1 MTEFE
6 EKMLQAIS
14 GINSRLDSMEK
25 RFDSRLDSMEKR
37 FDGMDSRLDGMDSR
51 LDGMDKRFDGID
63 NMLDVLE
70 KDMSDVKGDIKAINI
85 TLETEVAPVL
95 KMLLEYQL
103 SNSKRLINLE
113 KNVELMR
120 DEIDINEVLN
130 KLT

>member
-37 FDGMDSRLDGMDSR
+37 LNSMDKRFDGMDSR
-51 LDGMDKRFDGID
+51 LDGMDKRFD
-63 NMLDVLE
+63 NFE
-70 KDMSDVKGDIKAINI
+70 KDMSDVKGDIKSINI

-103 SNSKRLINLE
+103 CNSKRLINLE

-120 DEIDINEVLN
+120 DEMDINEVLN

>member
-14 GINSRLDSMEK
+14 GINSRLDSM
-25 RFDSRLDSMEKR
+25 DSRLDSM
-37 FDGMDSRLDGMDSR
+37 DSRLDS
-51 LDGMDKRFDGID
+51 MDKR
-63 NMLDVLE
+63 LDTLE
-70 KDMSDVKGDIKAINI
+70 KDMSDVKGDIKSINI
-85 TLETEVAPVL
+85 TLETEVSPVL

-120 DEIDINEVLN
+120 DEMDINEVLS
-130 KLT
+130 KLN

>member
-6 EKMLQAIS
+6 EKMLQAIN
-14 GINSRLDSMEK
+14 GINSRLDN
-25 RFDSRLDSMEKR
+25 
-37 FDGMDSRLDGMDSR
+37 
-51 LDGMDKRFDGID
+51 I
-63 NMLDVLE
+63 E
-70 KDMSDVKGDIKAINI
+70 KDMSDVKADIKSMKL
-85 TLETEVAPVL
+85 THETEVAPVL

-113 KNVELMR
+113 KNIELVR

>member
-25 RFDSRLDSMEKR
+25 RLDSMDNKFE
-37 FDGMDSRLDGMDSR
+37 GMDN
-51 LDGMDKRFDGID
+51 RFDGID
-63 NMLDVLE
+63 SRLENLE
-70 KDMSDVKGDIKAINI
+70 KDMSDVKADIKSMKL
-85 TLETEVAPVL
+85 TQETEVAPVL

-120 DEIDINEVLN
+120 DEMDINEVLS

>member
-37 FDGMDSRLDGMDSR
+37 LDGMDNR
-51 LDGMDKRFDGID
+51 FEGMVNRFDGID
-63 NMLDVLE
+63 SRLENLE
-70 KDMSDVKGDIKAINI
+70 KDVSDVKADIKSMKL
-85 TLETEVAPVL
+85 TQETEVAPVL

-120 DEIDINEVLN
+120 DEMDINEVLS

>member
-6 EKMLQAIS
+6 EKILQAIS
-14 GINSRLDSMEK
+14 GINGRLDSMGEY
-25 RFDSRLDSMEKR
+25 
-37 FDGMDSRLDGMDSR
+37 
-51 LDGMDKRFDGID
+51 
-63 NMLDVLE
+63 
-70 KDMSDVKGDIKAINI
+70 MSDVKGDIKSIKI

-103 SNSKRLINLE
+103 CNSKRLINLE

-120 DEIDINEVLN
+120 DEMDINEVLN

>member
-37 FDGMDSRLDGMDSR
+37 LDGMDNR
-51 LDGMDKRFDGID
+51 FEGMDNRFDGID
-63 NMLDVLE
+63 SRLENLE
-70 KDMSDVKGDIKAINI
+70 KDVSDVKADIKSMKL
-85 TLETEVAPVL
+85 TQETEVAPVL

-120 DEIDINEVLN
+120 DEMDINEVLS

>member
-6 EKMLQAIS
+6 EKILQAIS
-14 GINSRLDSMEK
+14 GINGRLDSMGE
-25 RFDSRLDSMEKR
+25 
-37 FDGMDSRLDGMDSR
+37 
-51 LDGMDKRFDGID
+51 
-63 NMLDVLE
+63 
-70 KDMSDVKGDIKAINI
+70 DMSDVKGDIKSIKI

-103 SNSKRLINLE
+103 CNSKRLINLE

-120 DEIDINEVLN
+120 DEMDINEVLN

>member
-25 RFDSRLDSMEKR
+25 RFDSRLDSMEK
-37 FDGMDSRLDGMDSR
+37 R

>member
-14 GINSRLDSMEK
+14 GINSRLDSMGE
-25 RFDSRLDSMEKR
+25 
-37 FDGMDSRLDGMDSR
+37 
-51 LDGMDKRFDGID
+51 
-63 NMLDVLE
+63 
-70 KDMSDVKGDIKAINI
+70 DMSDVKGDIKSIKI

-103 SNSKRLINLE
+103 CNSKRLINLE

-120 DEIDINEVLN
+120 DEMDINEVLN